1 MKSRPKPARRPRRWL
16 RWRPSPRQVRIGL
29 AVAAAALVTAPG
41 VYVVQRGVPAP
52 FHDAADRL
60 RGQAIAASA
69 RAGLTVQ
76 EIFVEG
82 RGETRAA
89 EVLAVLDVTRGTPIL
104 TFDPAEAKAE
114 LEKLPWVKSAD
125 VERRLPDTV
134 YVRLIERQPLA
145 LWQRH
150 GRLALI
156 DRDGEEIVGAGV
168 ARFAALPVVV
178 GEDAP
183 PHAATLLALLATEP
197 DLQSRVVAAVR
208 VSGRRWNL
216 QLDLGESRAIEVQLP
231 EINPASAWAK
241 LAEAV
246 REGSLFEKN
255 VTAVDLRLPDRLV
268 VRVIREAPPAPPAK
282 RGKADKKST

>member
-1 MKSRPKPARRPRRWL
+1 MKSRPKSARRPRRWL
-16 RWRPSPRQVRIGL
+16 RWRPSARQARIGL
-29 AVAAAALVTAPG
+29 SVIAAAAVAAPG
-41 VYVVQRGVPAP
+41 IYMAQRGVPAP
-52 FHDAADRL
+52 LRDIAADAL
-60 RGQAIAASA
+60 RQTIAATA

-82 RGETRAA
+82 RSETKPA
-89 EVLAVLDVTRGTPIL
+89 EVLAVLDIRRGTPIL
-104 TFDPAEAKAE
+104 TFDPAEARAE
-114 LEKLPWVKSAD
+114 LEKLPWIKSAD
-125 VERRLPDTV
+125 VERRLPDTI
-134 YVRLIERQPLA
+134 YVRLVERQPLA
-145 LWQRH
+145 LWQRQ

-156 DRDGEEIVGAGV
+156 DQDGDEIGGADIS
-168 ARFAALPVVV
+168 RFTALPVVV

-183 PHAATLLALLATEP
+183 RHAATLLALLATEP
-197 DLQSRVVAAVR
+197 DLQTRVLAAIR
-208 VSGRRWNL
+208 VGGRRWNL

-268 VRVIREAPPAPPAK
+268 VRVIREAPPAPPPK
-282 RGKADKKST
+282 RGKSDKKST

>member
-1 MKSRPKPARRPRRWL
+1 MKSRPKTTRRPRRWL
-16 RWRPSPRQVRIGL
+16 RWRPSPRQLRIGL
-29 AVAAAALVTAPG
+29 WLAAVTLVAAPA
-41 VYVVQRGVPAP
+41 VYVAQRGVPELLGNAVLNA
-52 FHDAADRL
+52 HR
-60 RGQAIAASA
+60 QAIAATA

-82 RGETRAA
+82 RSETRPAD
-89 EVLAVLDVTRGTPIL
+89 VLAVLDLKRGTPIL

-114 LEKLPWVKSAD
+114 LEKLPWIKSAD

-134 YVRLIERQPLA
+134 YVRLIERRPLA

-156 DRDGEEIVGAGV
+156 DQDGDEIVGAEI

-183 PHAATLLALLATEP
+183 PYAATLLALLATEA
-197 DLQSRVVAAVR
+197 DLQSRVLAAVR

-268 VRVIREAPPAPPAK
+268 VRVIREAPPAPPPK
-282 RGKADKKST
+282 RGKSDKKST

>member
-1 MKSRPKPARRPRRWL
+1 MKLRSKTARRPRRWL

-29 AVAAAALVTAPG
+29 CLTAVALVAAPAL
-41 VYVVQRGVPAP
+41 YVVQRGMPTP
-52 FHDAADRL
+52 LSDAALHAHR
-60 RGQAIAASA
+60 QAIAATA
-69 RAGLTVQ
+69 RAGLTVK

-82 RGETRAA
+82 RGETRPA
-89 EVLAVLDVTRGTPIL
+89 EVLAVLDLKRGTPIL

-114 LEKLPWVKSAD
+114 LENLPWIKSAE
-125 VERRLPDTV
+125 VERRLPGTV
-134 YVRLIERQPLA
+134 YVRLIERRPLA

-156 DRDGEEIVGAGV
+156 DQDGDEIVGADV

-183 PHAATLLALLATEP
+183 PYAATLLALLATEA
-197 DLQSRVVAAVR
+197 DLQSRVLAAVR

-216 QLDLGESRAIEVQLP
+216 QLDLGESRTIEVQLP

-268 VRVIREAPPAPPAK
+268 VRVIREAPPAPPPK
-282 RGKADKKST
+282 RGKSDKKST

>member
-1 MKSRPKPARRPRRWL
+1 MKSRPKTARRPRRWL
-16 RWRPSPRQVRIGL
+16 RWRPSPRQLRIGL
-29 AVAAAALVTAPG
+29 WFTAMTLVAAPAVYVAQRGLPAPLSDAALNAH
-41 VYVVQRGVPAP
+41 R
-52 FHDAADRL
+52 
-60 RGQAIAASA
+60 QAIAATA

-82 RGETRAA
+82 RGETRPA
-89 EVLAVLDVTRGTPIL
+89 EVLAVLDLKRGTPIL

-114 LEKLPWVKSAD
+114 LEKLPWIKSAD

-134 YVRLIERQPLA
+134 YVRLIERRPLA

-156 DRDGEEIVGAGV
+156 DQDGDEIVGAAV

-183 PHAATLLALLATEP
+183 PHAATLLALLATEA
-197 DLQSRVVAAVR
+197 DLQSRVLAAIR

-216 QLDLGESRAIEVQLP
+216 QLDLGESRVIEVQLP

-246 REGSLFEKN
+246 REGSLLEKN

-268 VRVIREAPPAPPAK
+268 VRVIREAPPAPPPK
-282 RGKADKKST
+282 RGKSDKKST

>member
-1 MKSRPKPARRPRRWL
+1 MKSRPKTARRPRRWL
-16 RWRPSPRQVRIGL
+16 RWRPSPRQLRIGL
-29 AVAAAALVTAPG
+29 WLTAVTLVAAPA
-41 VYVVQRGVPAP
+41 VYVTQRGVPELLS
-52 FHDAADRL
+52 DAALNAHR
-60 RGQAIAASA
+60 QVIAATA

-76 EIFVEG
+76 DIFVEG
-82 RGETRAA
+82 RGETRPA
-89 EVLAVLDVTRGTPIL
+89 EVLAVLDLKRGTPIL

-114 LEKLPWVKSAD
+114 LEKLPWIKSAD

-134 YVRLIERQPLA
+134 YVRLIERRPLA

-156 DRDGEEIVGAGV
+156 DQDGDEIVGADV
-168 ARFAALPVVV
+168 PRFAALPVVV

-183 PHAATLLALLATEP
+183 PHAATLLALLATEA
-197 DLQSRVVAAVR
+197 DLQPRVLAAIR

-268 VRVIREAPPAPPAK
+268 VRVIREAPPAPPPK
-282 RGKADKKST
+282 RGKSDKKST